1 MLPHTHTYTHVQ
13 SHTCTLTTKKK
24 SGFPGRTKEG
34 TSSSSVCSLVGVM
47 TSQLVFLAGWCA
59 TLPLFLMKRTLNMKA
74 IKGKKR
80 GSSSES
86 KEARGAL
93 MKKKKMKYKTEMKS
107 YYTVRSE
114 IPAMTEEGGN
124 TITDEKKKKEQ
135 CIVFCFLL
143 TRERKK
149 KVDLPPSQPHPLVF
163 RSSRYIYIYIYVFK
177 CSQPHSITATTQV
190 TTRQGSLL

>member
-1 MLPHTHTYTHVQ
+1 
-13 SHTCTLTTKKK
+13 
-24 SGFPGRTKEG
+24 
-34 TSSSSVCSLVGVM
+34 M

-114 IPAMTEEGGN
+114 RPAMTEEGGN
-124 TITDEKKKKEQ
+124 TITDEKKKKKSSALFF
-135 CIVFCFLL
+135 VFSSPEK
-143 TRERKK
+143 ERKK
-149 KVDLPPSQPHPLVF
+149 WICHHRSHIPSFSAVLD
-163 RSSRYIYIYIYVFK
+163 IYIYMFLNVLSHTLSPPRHK
-177 CSQPHSITATTQV
+177 
-190 TTRQGSLL
+190 

>member
-1 MLPHTHTYTHVQ
+1 MREKEHAYTHKTRRFFFFSTHHEILYSCFHTHTHT
-13 SHTCTLTTKKK
+13 HTCNHIRAHWLQKKKKK

-93 MKKKKMKYKTEMKS
+93 MKKK
-107 YYTVRSE
+107 RW
-114 IPAMTEEGGN
+114 N
-124 TITDEKKKKEQ
+124 TKQKWKVTTQFVQKD
-135 CIVFCFLL
+135 LRWL
-143 TRERKK
+143 K
-149 KVDLPPSQPHPLVF
+149 KVE
-163 RSSRYIYIYIYVFK
+163 
-177 CSQPHSITATTQV
+177 TQ
-190 TTRQGSLL
+190 

>member
-80 GSSSES
+80 GSLSES

-124 TITDEKKKKEQ
+124 TITDEKKKRA
-135 CIVFCFLL
+135 VHCFLFSPHP
-143 TRERKK
+143 RKK
-149 KVDLPPSQPHPLVF
+149 EKSGFATIAATSPRFPQFS
-163 RSSRYIYIYIYVFK
+163 IYIYICF
-177 CSQPHSITATTQV
+177 
-190 TTRQGSLL
+190 